1 MKILMVASEATPFA
15 KTGGLADV
23 IGALPHALAA
33 RGEQV
38 AVVMP
43 LYKGIHRF
51 QPEWV
56 RDRADIQLTPSRIWP
71 VTIRRVNRGDVPFF
85 FIECPPLFER
95 DELYGESGEDYTDNH
110 VRFTVFCRAAL
121 GIVRSLFRPDILHC
135 HDWQAAMTGPLM
147 RHQFRLDPTFSGIRM
162 LMTVHNLGYQGLFPR
177 EALADLGFGKELFH
191 PERMEFWGRINF
203 LKAGLVYADAIST
216 VSKAYAREIQT
227 AEHGFGLEGLLRSRA
242 AVLTGILNGV
252 DYSEWNP
259 ETDALL
265 AANYSVGNLSG
276 KRACKADLL
285 RTFGLPTDNLDRPVI
300 GIVSR
305 FVGQKGFDLIA
316 GIGDELM
323 REDIFLTAIGT
334 GEPQY
339 EAAMQSLAERYSD
352 KAAVRIAYNNEIAHK
367 IEAGSD
373 IFLMPSRYEPCGL
386 NQIYSLRYG
395 TVPVVR
401 ATGGLEDTI
410 DESTGFRFSEY
421 SGAALLAAI
430 RAALAAYRQPRVW
443 SRLVETGMRRDH
455 SWAASAAEYSALY
468 RRIAEPESFSSLLH
482 P

>member
-43 LYKGIHRF
+43 LYKGIQRF

-56 RDRADIQLTPSRIWP
+56 RDGMGFQLTPFSAWP
-71 VTIRRVNRGDVPFF
+71 VTIRRVVRGDVTFF
-85 FIECPPLFER
+85 FVECPPLFER
-95 DELYGESGEDYTDNH
+95 DQLYGESGQDYPDNH
-110 VRFTVFCRAAL
+110 IRFTVFCRAAL
-121 GIVRSLFRPDILHC
+121 GVVRSLFRPDILHC

-177 EALADLGFGKELFH
+177 EALSQLGLSRDLFH
-191 PERMEFWGRINF
+191 PNRLEFWGRVNF
-203 LKAGLVYADAIST
+203 LKGGLVYADAIST

-242 AVLTGILNGV
+242 AVLSGILNGV
-252 DYSEWNP
+252 DYAEWNP
-259 ETDALL
+259 ETDAFL
-265 AANYSVGNLSG
+265 AASYSVDDLTG
-276 KRACKADLL
+276 KRACKEDLL
-285 RTFGLPTDNLDRPVI
+285 RTFGLPAWNLDRPVI

-305 FVGQKGFDLIA
+305 FVGQKGFDLISE
-316 GIGDELM
+316 IGDELM
-323 REDIFLTAIGT
+323 REDVFLTAIGT

-339 EAAMQSLAERYSD
+339 EAAMQSLADRYPERAS
-352 KAAVRIAYNNEIAHK
+352 VRIAYNNEFAHK
-367 IEAGSD
+367 IEAGAD

-410 DESTGFRFSEY
+410 DESTGFRFVDY
-421 SGAALLAAI
+421 SGSALLGAI
-430 RAALAAYRQPRVW
+430 RSALAAYREPRLW
-443 SRLVETGMRRDH
+443 TRLMENGMRRDY
-455 SWAASAAEYSALY
+455 SWAASAAEYSTLY
-468 RRIAEPESFSSLLH
+468 RRIAAG
-482 P
+482 